1 VAVYNL
7 DHHTTSM
14 SMILE
19 EIKKEILSWPNVTAE
34 QHKFGGVEFRL
45 NKREMG
51 HIHGD
56 RLADLPFPMKTRNEL
71 VSSGRGSPHH
81 VMPQSGWI
89 SYWIEKGEEDVAAI
103 IGLFRL
109 RYEQLKPKSPNKQEE
124 KVEERGF
131 SFR

>member
-1 VAVYNL
+1 
-7 DHHTTSM
+7 M

-19 EIKKEILSWPNVTAE
+19 KIKKEILSWPNVTAE

-71 VSSGRGSPHH
+71 VSSGRASPHH
-81 VMPQSGWI
+81 VMPQSGWV
-89 SYWIEKGEEDVAAI
+89 SYWIEKGEEEDVATI

-124 KVEERGF
+124 KVEEEGGF

>member
-1 VAVYNL
+1 
-7 DHHTTSM
+7 M
-14 SMILE
+14 SLILE
-19 EIKKEILSWPNVTAE
+19 KIKKEILSWPNVTAE

-71 VSSGRGSPHH
+71 VSSGRASPHH
-81 VMPQSGWI
+81 VMPQSGWV
-89 SYWIEKGEEDVAAI
+89 SYWIEKGEEEDVATI

-124 KVEERGF
+124 KVEEERGF

>member
-1 VAVYNL
+1 
-7 DHHTTSM
+7 M

-19 EIKKEILSWPNVTAE
+19 KIKKEILSWPNVTAE

-71 VSSGRGSPHH
+71 VSSGRASPHH
-81 VMPQSGWI
+81 VMPQSGWV
-89 SYWIEKGEEDVAAI
+89 SYWIKKGEEDVSAI

-124 KVEERGF
+124 KVEEGGF

>member
-1 VAVYNL
+1 
-7 DHHTTSM
+7 M
-14 SMILE
+14 SMIIE
-19 EIKKEILSWPNVTAE
+19 KIKKEITSWPNVTTE

-56 RLADLPFPMKTRNEL
+56 RLADLPFPMKTRNEI
-71 VSSGRGSPHH
+71 VSSGRASPHH
-81 VMPQSGWI
+81 VMPQSGWV
-89 SYWIEKGEEDVAAI
+89 SYWIEKGEEDIGAI

-124 KVEERGF
+124 KVENEGGF

>member
-1 VAVYNL
+1 
-7 DHHTTSM
+7 M
-14 SMILE
+14 STILE
-19 EIKKEILSWPNVTAE
+19 KIKKEILSWPNVTAE
-34 QHKFGGVEFRL
+34 QHKFGGIEFLL

-56 RLADLPFPMKTRNEL
+56 RLADLPFTMKTRNDL
-71 VSSGRGSPHH
+71 VNSGRVSPHH
-81 VMPQSGWI
+81 VMPQSGWV

-109 RYEQLKPKSPNKQEE
+109 RYQQLKPRSLAKQEE
-124 KVEERGF
+124 KVKEEEGGS

>member
-1 VAVYNL
+1 
-7 DHHTTSM
+7 M

-19 EIKKEILSWPNVTAE
+19 KIKKEILSWPNVTAE

-71 VSSGRGSPHH
+71 VSSGRASPHH
-81 VMPQSGWI
+81 VMPQSGWV
-89 SYWIEKGEEDVAAI
+89 SYWIEKGEEEDVATI

-124 KVEERGF
+124 KVEEEGGGF

>member
-1 VAVYNL
+1 
-7 DHHTTSM
+7 M

-19 EIKKEILSWPNVTAE
+19 KIKKEILSWPNVTAE
-34 QHKFGGVEFRL
+34 QHKLGGVEFRL

-56 RLADLPFPMKTRNEL
+56 RLADLPFPMNTRNEL
-71 VSSGRGSPHH
+71 VSSGRASPLY
-81 VMPQSGWI
+81 VMPQSGWV

-109 RYEQLKPKSPNKQEE
+109 TYEQLITKDPNKQEE
-124 KVEERGF
+124 KVEEGGL

>member
-1 VAVYNL
+1 
-7 DHHTTSM
+7 M
-14 SMILE
+14 SVISE
-19 EIKKEILSWPNVTAE
+19 KIKKEIHSWPNVTTE

-71 VSSGRGSPHH
+71 VSSGRASPHH
-81 VMPQSGWI
+81 VMPQSGWV
-89 SYWIEKGEEDVAAI
+89 SYWIEKGEEEDVAAI

-109 RYEQLKPKSPNKQEE
+109 RYEQLKPKSPSPNKQEE
-124 KVEERGF
+124 KVEEGGL

>member
-1 VAVYNL
+1 
-7 DHHTTSM
+7 M

-19 EIKKEILSWPNVTAE
+19 KIKKEILSWPNVTAE

-56 RLADLPFPMKTRNEL
+56 RLADLPFPMKTRDDL
-71 VSSGRGSPHH
+71 VKSGRASPHH
-81 VMPQSGWI
+81 VMPQSGWV
-89 SYWIEKGEEDVAAI
+89 SYWIEKGEEDVATI

-124 KVEERGF
+124 KVEEEGGF